1 LIRRGIRTIFWTEW
15 VIELFRTSSDL
26 ALWVTRC
33 VDIGGSATKHRRG
46 RIHSGLVSQRTGRT
60 LATREVGARG
70 GGGAHWPAGFLATPT
85 WEILQTRKW

>member
-1 LIRRGIRTIFWTEW
+1 MIRRGIRTIFWKEW
-15 VIELFRTSSDL
+15 VIELFFKVVGSR
-26 ALWVTRC
+26 VVGMRC

-70 GGGAHWPAGFLATPT
+70 GGGAHWPASFLATPT